1 MARLQAHLLSQ
12 MAPARK
18 AQGLTQQQLS
28 HMAGVSRQT
37 IVEIEAGGYNPS
49 TILALRLATALDT
62 TVEELF
68 QLPPPIAPALSTRQ

>member
-1 MARLQAHLLSQ
+1 MARLEAHLVSQ

-18 AQGLTQQQLS
+18 AKGLTQKQLG
-28 HMAGVSRQT
+28 HLVDVSRQT

-49 TILALRLATALDT
+49 TMVALRLATALDT

-68 QLPPPIAPALSTRQ
+68 QLPPIAPALPAR

>member
-1 MARLQAHLLSQ
+1 MARLQSHLVSH

-18 AQGLTQQQLS
+18 AQGLTQQQLGL
-28 HMAGVSRQT
+28 MAGVSRQT

-49 TILALRLATALDT
+49 TMLALRLAAALNT

-68 QLPPPIAPALSTRQ
+68 QLPAIARTLPTR